1 MQVQVQVQVSVHVH
15 LPMSVSVR
23 VRVRVRVRVSLHVR
37 ADWRTWRMLT
47 CVRAGSRLG
56 LGPPHWA
63 AVCWPPP
70 PRVHGA

>member
-1 MQVQVQVQVSVHVH
+1 MQVQVYVHVH
-15 LPMSVSVR
+15 VHVPMSVM
-23 VRVRVRVRVSLHVR
+23 VSLHGCADRR
-37 ADWRTWRMLT
+37 AQRMLR

-56 LGPPHWA
+56 LGPPQWA